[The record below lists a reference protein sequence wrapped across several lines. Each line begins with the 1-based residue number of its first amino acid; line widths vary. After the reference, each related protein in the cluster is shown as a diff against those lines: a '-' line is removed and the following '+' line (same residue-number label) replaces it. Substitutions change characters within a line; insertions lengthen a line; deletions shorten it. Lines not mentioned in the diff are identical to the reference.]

1 MEEIMRIET
10 TTLAMICI
18 PLILS
23 SCALTGNGRA
33 KDIPLVTDVDLT
45 RYAGRWY
52 EIARFQHRFE
62 RDLVNVTATYTLR
75 DDGRIDVLNQGF
87 KGSPDGKRS
96 DARAIA
102 WIPDANEPA
111 RLRVRFFWPFAA
123 DYRIIALDQEG
134 YQYALV
140 TSSSWRYLWILG
152 RLPQMDAETYTNLVS
167 KAQAYGFDVS
177 QLYQVPQDW

>member
-1 MEEIMRIET
+1 MRIAV
-10 TTLAMICI
+10 TTLAFIFI

-23 SCALTGNGRA
+23 SCAGTGNGKT
-33 KDIPLVTDVDLT
+33 KDIPLATDVDLT

-75 DDGRIDVLNQGF
+75 DDGRIEVLNQGY

-96 DARAIA
+96 DAKAVA
-102 WIPDANEPA
+102 WVPDPAVPA
-111 RLRVRFFWPFAA
+111 RLKVRFFWPFAA

-134 YQYALV
+134 YQYAMV
-140 TSSSWRYLWILG
+140 TSSSWRYFWILG
-152 RLPQMDAETYTNLVS
+152 RLPQMDEETYAMLVS

-177 QLYQVPQDW
+177 QIYKVPQDW